1 MTSFVTRSSSTLESL
16 TQSRPKVNIE
26 LAGQTEGLV
35 NSYTTKDRIE
45 GTAVITV
52 DHDTR
57 FDEVEITFEGRTG
70 AYQTFL
76 RLRQP
81 IEDSAYPMPRVLEA
95 GRTYKFP
102 FTFVVP
108 VRLLPH
114 VCSHAKTNAHVE
126 RSHTLLPPSLGDPML
141 ANDGKSLL
149 NDLAPD
155 MCRISYLIRVSVQR
169 KPENAPSKAL
179 ASVGKKV
186 RIIPAVD
193 EEPPLNITDDDS
205 YCVRKEKD
213 VKRGFMRGKLGRLVV
228 ASSQPKPVQL
238 CPPNSEATDSV
249 STAATV
255 HLRFDPVGN
264 EEPPRLGTI
273 WSKLRASSLFSAEPW
288 GDYPSPRNVPWAQ
301 IGQGC
306 YTETVPLSTMCVA
319 SAHWTKHT
327 SPRGL
332 SRCDSMESTSSSESL
347 TGPSASFTGE
357 TYYTASVVVPITLPK
372 TKAFVPT
379 FHSCL
384 ISRIYCLEL
393 SLSYHTPNAN
403 ILTPTATL
411 KIPIQ
416 LTSRA
421 RSDAKTK
428 DSEHEI
434 TQHEVNAEFFSPRSV
449 APPTLVQV
457 APPEYSENQGPILP
471 PDRSIDLMSTA
482 RVPRVH
488 AGNLLSQDLKR
499 SLKAPPNKTS
509 IEHNDIQSME
519 AIYNDHYP
527 QHIPA
532 DKLTHVLYAFANLTG
547 TGEVRLWDQWA
558 DYDKLFPGDPEER
571 DMANIYG
578 CVRQLGLLKKKNRHL
593 KVLLSIG
600 GYTNSQS
607 WAGILNVEANRKNFA
622 ESAVKLMHDVG
633 FDGLDIDWEVSVS
646 LLLIFIMFHED

>member
-16 TQSRPKVNIE
+16 TQSRPKVDIE
-26 LAGQTEGLV
+26 LSGQTEGLV
-35 NSYTTKDRIE
+35 SSYTTKDRIE

-52 DHDTR
+52 DRDTR
-57 FDEVEITFEGRTG
+57 FDEVEITFEGTSRTSVERVAMPGRTG

-108 VRLLPH
+108 DRLLPH

-126 RSHTLLPPSLGDPML
+126 RSHTLLPPSLADPML

-205 YCVRKEKD
+205 YCIRKEKD

-255 HLRFDPVGN
+255 HLRFDPVGK

-327 SPRGL
+327 NPRGL

-372 TKAFVPT
+372 TRAFVPT

-393 SLSYHTPNAN
+393 SISYHTPNAN

-416 LTSRA
+416 LTSRS

-428 DSEHEI
+428 GLEHEI

-449 APPTLVQV
+449 APPTVVEV

-482 RVPRVH
+482 RVPRVN
-488 AGNLLSQDLKR
+488 AGG
-499 SLKAPPNKTS
+499 
-509 IEHNDIQSME
+509 
-519 AIYNDHYP
+519 
-527 QHIPA
+527 
-532 DKLTHVLYAFANLTG
+532 VG
-547 TGEVRLWDQWA
+547 TA
-558 DYDKLFPGDPEER
+558 
-571 DMANIYG
+571 
-578 CVRQLGLLKKKNRHL
+578 C
-593 KVLLSIG
+593 
-600 GYTNSQS
+600 
-607 WAGILNVEANRKNFA
+607 
-622 ESAVKLMHDVG
+622 
-633 FDGLDIDWEVSVS
+633 
-646 LLLIFIMFHED
+646 

>member
-16 TQSRPKVNIE
+16 TQSRPKVDIE
-26 LAGQTEGLV
+26 LTRETEGLV
-35 NSYTTKDRIE
+35 SSYTTKDRIE
-45 GTAVITV
+45 GTVVITV
-52 DHDTR
+52 DRDTR
-57 FDEVEITFEGRTG
+57 FDDVEITFEGTSRTSVERVAMPGRTG

-108 VRLLPH
+108 DRLLPH

-193 EEPPLNITDDDS
+193 EEPPLNIADDDS
-205 YCVRKEKD
+205 YCIRKEKD

-273 WSKLRASSLFSAEPW
+273 WSKLRVSSLFSAEPW

-372 TKAFVPT
+372 TRAFVPT

-393 SLSYHTPNAN
+393 SISYHTPNAN

-416 LTSRA
+416 FTSRS
-421 RSDAKTK
+421 RSDAKAK
-428 DSEHEI
+428 GSEHEI

-471 PDRSIDLMSTA
+471 PDRSIDLMSTV
-482 RVPRVH
+482 RVPRVN
-488 AGNLLSQDLKR
+488 AGS
-499 SLKAPPNKTS
+499 
-509 IEHNDIQSME
+509 
-519 AIYNDHYP
+519 
-527 QHIPA
+527 
-532 DKLTHVLYAFANLTG
+532 VG
-547 TGEVRLWDQWA
+547 TA
-558 DYDKLFPGDPEER
+558 
-571 DMANIYG
+571 
-578 CVRQLGLLKKKNRHL
+578 C
-593 KVLLSIG
+593 
-600 GYTNSQS
+600 
-607 WAGILNVEANRKNFA
+607 
-622 ESAVKLMHDVG
+622 
-633 FDGLDIDWEVSVS
+633 
-646 LLLIFIMFHED
+646 

>member
-16 TQSRPKVNIE
+16 MQSRPKVDIE
-26 LAGQTEGLV
+26 LARQTEVLV
-35 NSYTTKDRIE
+35 SSYTTKDRIE

-52 DHDTR
+52 DRDTR
-57 FDEVEITFEGRTG
+57 FDEVEVTFEGTSRTSVERVAMPGRTG

-76 RLRQP
+76 RLRQS

-108 VRLLPH
+108 DCPLPH
-114 VCSHAKTNAHVE
+114 VCSHAKTNAHVK

-149 NDLAPD
+149 NGLAPD

-179 ASVGKKV
+179 ASVEKKV

-193 EEPPLNITDDDS
+193 EEPPLNIMDDDS
-205 YCVRKEKD
+205 YCIWKEKD
-213 VKRGFMRGKLGRLVV
+213 VKRGFMRGELGRLVV

-264 EEPPRLGTI
+264 EEPPRLGTV
-273 WSKLRASSLFSAEPW
+273 WSKLRESSLFSAEPW

-306 YTETVPLSTMCVA
+306 
-319 SAHWTKHT
+319 
-327 SPRGL
+327 
-332 SRCDSMESTSSSESL
+332 SSESL
-347 TGPSASFTGE
+347 TGPLTSFTGE
-357 TYYTASVVVPITLPK
+357 TYYTASIVVPITLPK

-403 ILTPTATL
+403 ILTPTATV

-416 LTSRA
+416 LTIRS

-428 DSEHEI
+428 GSENEI
-434 TQHEVNAEFFSPRSV
+434 TQHEVNAEFFCPRSV
-449 APPTLVQV
+449 APPTQVQV

-471 PDRSIDLMSTA
+471 PDRSIDLNSTA
-482 RVPRVH
+482 RVPRVN
-488 AGNLLSQDLKR
+488 AG
-499 SLKAPPNKTS
+499 SL
-509 IEHNDIQSME
+509 
-519 AIYNDHYP
+519 
-527 QHIPA
+527 
-532 DKLTHVLYAFANLTG
+532 G
-547 TGEVRLWDQWA
+547 TA
-558 DYDKLFPGDPEER
+558 
-571 DMANIYG
+571 
-578 CVRQLGLLKKKNRHL
+578 C
-593 KVLLSIG
+593 
-600 GYTNSQS
+600 
-607 WAGILNVEANRKNFA
+607 
-622 ESAVKLMHDVG
+622 
-633 FDGLDIDWEVSVS
+633 
-646 LLLIFIMFHED
+646 

>member
-16 TQSRPKVNIE
+16 TQSRPKIDIE
-26 LAGQTEGLV
+26 LTGQTEGLV
-35 NSYTTKDRIE
+35 SSYTTKDRIE

-52 DHDTR
+52 DRDTR
-57 FDEVEITFEGRTG
+57 FDDVEISFEGTSRTSVERVAMPGRTG

-108 VRLLPH
+108 DRLLPH

-193 EEPPLNITDDDS
+193 EEPPLNIADDDS
-205 YCVRKEKD
+205 YCIRKEKD

-273 WSKLRASSLFSAEPW
+273 WSKLRVSSLFSAEPW

-372 TKAFVPT
+372 TRAFVPT

-384 ISRIYCLEL
+384 ISRLYCLEL
-393 SLSYHTPNAN
+393 SISYHTPNAN

-416 LTSRA
+416 FTSRSP
-421 RSDAKTK
+421 SDAKTK
-428 DSEHEI
+428 GSEHEI

-482 RVPRVH
+482 RAPRIN
-488 AGNLLSQDLKR
+488 AGR
-499 SLKAPPNKTS
+499 
-509 IEHNDIQSME
+509 
-519 AIYNDHYP
+519 
-527 QHIPA
+527 
-532 DKLTHVLYAFANLTG
+532 VG
-547 TGEVRLWDQWA
+547 TA
-558 DYDKLFPGDPEER
+558 
-571 DMANIYG
+571 
-578 CVRQLGLLKKKNRHL
+578 C
-593 KVLLSIG
+593 
-600 GYTNSQS
+600 
-607 WAGILNVEANRKNFA
+607 
-622 ESAVKLMHDVG
+622 
-633 FDGLDIDWEVSVS
+633 
-646 LLLIFIMFHED
+646 

>member
-16 TQSRPKVNIE
+16 TQSRPKVDIE
-26 LAGQTEGLV
+26 LTGQTEGFV
-35 NSYTTKDRIE
+35 SSYTTKDRIE

-52 DHDTR
+52 DRDTR
-57 FDEVEITFEGRTG
+57 FDDVEITFEGTSRTSVERVAMPGRTG

-108 VRLLPH
+108 DRLLPH

-193 EEPPLNITDDDS
+193 EEPPLNIADDDS
-205 YCVRKEKD
+205 YCIRKEKD

-228 ASSQPKPVQL
+228 ASSQPKPVQM

-273 WSKLRASSLFSAEPW
+273 WSKLRVSSLFSAEPW

-372 TKAFVPT
+372 TRAFVPT

-384 ISRIYCLEL
+384 ISRLYCLEL
-393 SLSYHTPNAN
+393 SISYHTPNAN

-416 LTSRA
+416 FTSRS

-428 DSEHEI
+428 GSEHEI

-482 RVPRVH
+482 RLPRVN
-488 AGNLLSQDLKR
+488 AGS
-499 SLKAPPNKTS
+499 
-509 IEHNDIQSME
+509 
-519 AIYNDHYP
+519 
-527 QHIPA
+527 
-532 DKLTHVLYAFANLTG
+532 VG
-547 TGEVRLWDQWA
+547 TA
-558 DYDKLFPGDPEER
+558 
-571 DMANIYG
+571 
-578 CVRQLGLLKKKNRHL
+578 C
-593 KVLLSIG
+593 
-600 GYTNSQS
+600 
-607 WAGILNVEANRKNFA
+607 
-622 ESAVKLMHDVG
+622 
-633 FDGLDIDWEVSVS
+633 
-646 LLLIFIMFHED
+646 